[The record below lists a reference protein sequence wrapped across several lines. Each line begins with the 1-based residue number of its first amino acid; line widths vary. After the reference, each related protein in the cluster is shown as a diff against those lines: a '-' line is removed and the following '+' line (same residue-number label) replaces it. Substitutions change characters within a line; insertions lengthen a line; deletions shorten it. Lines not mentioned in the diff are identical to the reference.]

1 MSQLAQQLLNSDN
14 LPIMGA
20 MNQTSDLLNQ
30 VPMPQLLQNRSN
42 MPNYY
47 GNQKKYYTKSQ
58 RGNLQDSKK

>member
-1 MSQLAQQLLNSDN
+1 
-14 LPIMGA
+14 